1 MLNRENSS
9 RGPAK
14 SVGQLVD
21 EANARKAAQSKD
33 TFDYVKAEHN
43 AKIAAHN
50 VAQRPFA
57 KLSDRELS
65 NGVMSARTAT
75 EKAAYSKEIAK
86 RNLSKHFPDG
96 ITKASNS
103 ELQAKLKDGTTPS
116 SVKSAI
122 DTELQARRRKTPTF
136 EEFQA
141 RQKAEQAALD
151 KKNGVKGAG
160 LYDTTGRPKKVGS
173 TNQGNN
179 ASSKTANVTRAQ
191 YDKMTAEELGNHYRA
206 NIKTKADIDKL
217 DKFNLG
223 AAYDYLRDSELKK
236 YAREKYQG
244 KARAR

>member
-1 MLNRENSS
+1 MSVVEKEIARNKAGIAKAKARGEDPVRTMLNRENSS
-9 RGPAK
+9 RGPAKADPGLSVVERTAANARLAKESKALGRTPAK

-33 TFDYVKAEHN
+33 TLDSIKRENVKKVLDKHSNVGVAPKFTVEGDKVSIEVKADSH
-43 AKIAAHN
+43 IDSS
-50 VAQRPFA
+50 VRQ
-57 KLSDRELS
+57 
-65 NGVMSARTAT
+65 MQ
-75 EKAAYSKEIAK
+75 I
-86 RNLSKHFPDG
+86 RN
-96 ITKASNS
+96 
-103 ELQAKLKDGTTPS
+103 ELQRQGYK
-116 SVKSAI
+116 V
-122 DTELQARRRKTPTF
+122 TF
-136 EEFQA
+136 
-141 RQKAEQAALD
+141 
-151 KKNGVKGAG
+151 NHVG
-160 LYDTTGRPKKVGS
+160 DTTSSGRSDKANFS
-173 TNQGNN
+173 NN